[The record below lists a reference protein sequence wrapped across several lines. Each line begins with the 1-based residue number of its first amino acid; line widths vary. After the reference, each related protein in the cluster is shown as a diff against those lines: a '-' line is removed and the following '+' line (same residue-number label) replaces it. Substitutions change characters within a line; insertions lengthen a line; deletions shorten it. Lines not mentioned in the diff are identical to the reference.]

1 MRPFVPAAPARPPRG
16 RRRRP
21 APPEGGRR
29 FPWPRT
35 GPAEPERTQVAA
47 PPLAAPAA
55 GPDGLDAAVVRRR
68 VAEARASAAD
78 GAEPPL
84 APLIAEALDAPIDD
98 PRVAALVDELDG
110 FGPLAPWVRTPGV
123 TDVLVDGAGAV
134 WTDGD
139 EGLVRR
145 PGRLDPETA
154 GALAVRLLHRAG
166 RRLDAAVPLADA
178 RVGGVR
184 VHAVLPP
191 VSGGGTLLSLRIP
204 AATTPSLAALADGWP
219 DGALWADALEALVR
233 DRATVLVS
241 GATGAGKTTLLSA
254 ALGRVPGDE
263 RIVVVEDTAEAA
275 PDHPHVVAL
284 QRRAA
289 NAEGAGEVGLAEL
302 VRHALRMRPD
312 RLVVGECRGAEVADV
327 LTALNTGHQGAW
339 GTLHANA
346 AAEVPARLTAMA
358 SLAGWRPETVAA
370 QARAGVDAVLHLAR
384 DGHGRHPVE
393 LAVPDPRADGF
404 ALLPALTW
412 RPGTEAAG
420 GRTIEGPG
428 VPALAARLAVRSGR

>member
-1 MRPFVPAAPARPPRG
+1 MCIR
-16 RRRRP
+16 
-21 APPEGGRR
+21 
-29 FPWPRT
+29 
-35 GPAEPERTQVAA
+35 
-47 PPLAAPAA
+47 
-55 GPDGLDAAVVRRR
+55 D
-68 VAEARASAAD
+68 S
-78 GAEPPL
+78 
-84 APLIAEALDAPIDD
+84 
-98 PRVAALVDELDG
+98 
-110 FGPLAPWVRTPGV
+110 
-123 TDVLVDGAGAV
+123 
-134 WTDGD
+134 
-139 EGLVRR
+139 
-145 PGRLDPETA
+145 
-154 GALAVRLLHRAG
+154 
-166 RRLDAAVPLADA
+166 
-178 RVGGVR
+178 
-184 VHAVLPP
+184 
-191 VSGGGTLLSLRIP
+191 
-204 AATTPSLAALADGWP
+204 
-219 DGALWADALEALVR
+219 EALVR

-284 QRRAA
+284 QCRAA

-370 QARAGVDAVLHLAR
+370 QARAGVDAVLHIAR

-412 RPGTEAAG
+412 RPGTEATG
-420 GRTIEGPG
+420 GRTVEGPG
-428 VPALAARLAVRSGR
+428 VPALAARLAGRSGR